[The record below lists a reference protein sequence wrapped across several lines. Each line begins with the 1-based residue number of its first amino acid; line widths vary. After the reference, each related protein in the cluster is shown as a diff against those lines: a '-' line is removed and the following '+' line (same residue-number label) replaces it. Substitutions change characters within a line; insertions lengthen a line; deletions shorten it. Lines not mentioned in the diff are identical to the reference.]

1 MTTTSPQ
8 PTSGSQAGRRPQP
21 TSPTR
26 SGRRAA
32 LTSFVRRHRVAC
44 FFVLAY
50 FLTWGAIPWNSFWT
64 PGALIAAI
72 VVVLIT
78 EGPRGLLTLGS
89 RLIRWRVSWVWY
101 ALAIGVPL
109 FVHFASISLNV
120 ALGASAP
127 SLSLLTPWYGLPLA
141 IGLHIVS
148 PFGGALMEEP
158 SFRGFA
164 QPELQKDRSRLA
176 ATAIMAVLVAGWHL
190 PLFFMPV
197 FEAPLIGFVTTLAV
211 TFWYAWLFNHASGS
225 SLLTLIAHGTEGA
238 IETNSLWGPGAD
250 LDRLNYVYAAVW
262 CLVALALLVLN
273 HRFWT
278 HQDPADGPVQ
288 ADVAGPADTVAGR
301 R

>member
-1 MTTTSPQ
+1 MTFISLM
-8 PTSGSQAGRRPQP
+8 
-21 TSPTR
+21 R
-26 SGRRAA
+26 S
-32 LTSFVRRHRVAC
+32 HRVAA

-50 FLTWGAIPWNSFWT
+50 VLAWGAIPWNSFFA

-72 VVVLIT
+72 VVVAIT
-78 EGPRGLLTLGS
+78 EGRRGLLVVGA

-109 FVHFASISLNV
+109 FVHFASVSFNV

-127 SLSLLTPWYGLPLA
+127 SLSLLRPWYGLPLA

-211 TFWYAWLFNHASGS
+211 TFWYAWLLNHASGS

-238 IETNSLWGPGAD
+238 VETNSLWGPGAD
-250 LDRLNYVYAAVW
+250 LQQLNFVYATVW
-262 CLVALALLVLN
+262 CLVALGLLVLDR
-273 HRFWT
+273 RFWT
-278 HQDPADGPVQ
+278 QIASADGPVETS
-288 ADVAGPADTVAGR
+288 PRLTHTPTVAGHK
-301 R
+301 